1 MNRIALLAVTAVTA
15 FAPIAGAPAFAAPPQ
30 GYEQN
35 DTRYERNRD
44 DNGRYDRNDRRQ
56 NDRDVRRD
64 DRRNSDRDRY
74 SDRRREARHE
84 HRWDHR
90 QHNGYT
96 VNGQWYYGAPP
107 SNYYYR
113 PDFRPGYQAWQ
124 RGQRV
129 PAYYRDSAH
138 RVDYRQYRNLR
149 APPRGYQYV
158 RDDRGA
164 VLLVGI
170 ATGLILSTILTQ

>member
-1 MNRIALLAVTAVTA
+1 MNRIAILAVTAVTA
-15 FAPIAGAPAFAAPPQ
+15 LAPMAGAPAYADPPR
-30 GYEQN
+30 YEQN
-35 DTRYERNRD
+35 DNRYERNRD
-44 DNGRYDRNDRRQ
+44 NAGRYEQRDRRQ
-56 NDRDVRRD
+56 ETRDARRD
-64 DRRNSDRDRY
+64 ERRDAVRDRRSDN
-74 SDRRREARHE
+74 RREARIDN
-84 HRWDHR
+84 RWDHR

-96 VNGQWYYGAPP
+96 VNGQWYYGAP
-107 SNYYYR
+107 SASYYNR

-129 PAYYRDSAH
+129 PDYYRDSAH

-164 VLLVGI
+164 VLLVGVV
-170 ATGLILSTILTQ
+170 TGVILATILTQ

>member
-1 MNRIALLAVTAVTA
+1 MKRIAILAIGAITA
-15 FAPIAGAPAFAAPPQ
+15 FAPISAAPAFADPPR

-35 DTRYERNRD
+35 DTRYERNT

-56 NDRDVRRD
+56 DARDERRD
-64 DRRNSDRDRY
+64 DRRDSERDRR
-74 SDRRREARHE
+74 SDRRREARNE
-84 HRWDHR
+84 QRWDHR
-90 QHNGYT
+90 QHNGYS

-107 SNYYYR
+107 TNYYYR

-129 PAYYRDSAH
+129 PQYYRDSAH

-158 RDDRGA
+158 RDDRGS
-164 VLLVGI
+164 VLLIAI
-170 ATGLILSTILTQ
+170 ATGVILSTILTQ